1 MKAVQKR
8 GKMKKIVLLCN
19 QGMSTSAL
27 VMKMREV
34 VERNN
39 LDYQVNAYSVDSA
52 ESSASDADVI
62 LLGPQIRYKKN
73 DVQKLFPDKPV
84 DVIDMAVYGM
94 LDGKKVVV
102 QARKLMGESK

>member
-1 MKAVQKR
+1 
-8 GKMKKIVLLCN
+8 MKKIVLLCN

-39 LDYQVNAYSVDSA
+39 LDYEVNAYSVDSA
-52 ESSASDADVI
+52 EGTAKDADVI
-62 LLGPQIRYKKN
+62 LLGPQIRYKRN

-94 LDGKKVVV
+94 LDGKKVVI
-102 QARKLMGESK
+102 QARKMMEGKR

>member
-1 MKAVQKR
+1 
-8 GKMKKIVLLCN
+8 MKKIVLLCN

-34 VERNN
+34 IERNN
-39 LDYQVNAYSVDSA
+39 LDYEVNAYSVDSA
-52 ESSASDADVI
+52 ETSAKDADVI

-73 DVQKLFPDKPV
+73 DVQKQFSDKPV
-84 DVIDMAVYGM
+84 EVIDMAAYGM

-102 QARKLMGESK
+102 LARKLMK